1 MGKRKRVENSGQ
13 KNAGGDHRPST
24 IFVSN
29 LPYSF
34 KSSELEALFSEV
46 GPVRRCFMVTS
57 KGSEVTQGFGF
68 VQFATVED
76 AEHSIQLKNRSA
88 VDGRKMSVGLAKH
101 RLPLE
106 ERQQKAKNLH
116 SEDIGTKYN
125 EIIHLTSVTEH
136 KGGSQAQDIGKPQR
150 SIVDDGK
157 GILLA
162 SKDPTVEFPGSEKQR
177 VARTVIF
184 GNLVNSE
191 MAAEVFRQAGEVGT
205 ICLINYPL
213 PKEELKLHGLARD
226 GCKSEA
232 AAGACVWARQLG
244 GGSSSRKWRVIVRN
258 LPFKATVSEIREIFG
273 SAGFVWDVLIPHKS
287 DEGVSNGFAFVSF
300 ACKQDAENAIK
311 NINGEDHLK
320 VLKVI
325 DKESVHKK
333 ELQNLKNE
341 ALDRHN
347 LYLAKEGEILAGIP
361 AAEGE
366 SESDMKKHET
376 LMKKKAEMLQS
387 PKFHLKPVIQK
398 LMKDVKKGK
407 VFIKKHSHGV
417 GFVDFKEHE
426 HVLVALRVLNNNLDV
441 GLVCE
446 ESKADKADH
455 CELFLGSKKPLDHIS
470 AFYADSI

>member
-1 MGKRKRVENSGQ
+1 
-13 KNAGGDHRPST
+13 
-24 IFVSN
+24 
-29 LPYSF
+29 
-34 KSSELEALFSEV
+34 
-46 GPVRRCFMVTS
+46 
-57 KGSEVTQGFGF
+57 
-68 VQFATVED
+68 
-76 AEHSIQLKNRSA
+76 
-88 VDGRKMSVGLAKH
+88 
-101 RLPLE
+101 
-106 ERQQKAKNLH
+106 
-116 SEDIGTKYN
+116 
-125 EIIHLTSVTEH
+125 
-136 KGGSQAQDIGKPQR
+136 
-150 SIVDDGK
+150 
-157 GILLA
+157 
-162 SKDPTVEFPGSEKQR
+162 
-177 VARTVIF
+177 
-184 GNLVNSE
+184 

-325 DKESVHKK
+325 DTESVHKK

-387 PKFHLKPVIQK
+387 PKFHVSRTRLIIYNLPKTMTTEEVRK
-398 LMKDVKKGK
+398 LCDVKKGK

-426 HVLVALRVLNNNLDV
+426 HVLVALRVLNNNL
-441 GLVCE
+441 G
-446 ESKADKADH
+446 K
-455 CELFLGSKKPLDHIS
+455 I
-470 AFYADSI
+470 